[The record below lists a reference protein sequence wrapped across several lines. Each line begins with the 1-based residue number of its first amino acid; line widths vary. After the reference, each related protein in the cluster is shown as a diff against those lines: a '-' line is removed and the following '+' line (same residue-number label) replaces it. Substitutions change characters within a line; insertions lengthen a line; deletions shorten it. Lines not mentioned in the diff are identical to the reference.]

1 MLRGNYE
8 SGISNEKAD
17 SGSRRHFAADEA
29 PSEFAMQY
37 WSLLI
42 IAIVLLHAAPCHGFH
57 GAFRPTVRLAPAIT
71 MDISG
76 GPRHRH
82 KVSERRLAQASESG
96 RNKLSKQR
104 PRQSRIFGPSD
115 RIIDSDQLLLH
126 GGDLIRQQV
135 ERVTAARSKREASD
149 RRASERG
156 APEPLDAAMTP
167 LVPAQLPPPP
177 LPSAPVA
184 TPAVVA
190 QPLGPKTAAAHPF
203 RRPPRPPSAAA
214 RAKSAVPA
222 AGRTSAPKAAVQTSA
237 PEADFSEALRSQLAA
252 EKKRE
257 MEIHMKLAAMRE
269 ARARKAVPT
278 SRGGGSAAD
287 LADFGI

>member
-1 MLRGNYE
+1 M
-8 SGISNEKAD
+8 
-17 SGSRRHFAADEA
+17 
-29 PSEFAMQY
+29 Y
-37 WSLLI
+37 WSSLV
-42 IAIVLLHAAPCHGFH
+42 IACVLLPAAPCHGFH
-57 GAFRPTVRLAPAIT
+57 GASRPTVRLAPAIT

-96 RNKLSKQR
+96 RKLSKQR

-190 QPLGPKTAAAHPF
+190 QPLGAKTAAAHPF

-222 AGRTSAPKAAVQTSA
+222 AGRTNAPKAAVRTSA

-269 ARARKAVPT
+269 ARARARKAIPT

-287 LADFGI
+287 LEDFGI

>member
-1 MLRGNYE
+1 
-8 SGISNEKAD
+8 
-17 SGSRRHFAADEA
+17 
-29 PSEFAMQY
+29 
-37 WSLLI
+37 
-42 IAIVLLHAAPCHGFH
+42 
-57 GAFRPTVRLAPAIT
+57 

-96 RNKLSKQR
+96 RKLSKQR

-177 LPSAPVA
+177 LPPAPVA

-190 QPLGPKTAAAHPF
+190 QPLGAKTAAAHPF

-222 AGRTSAPKAAVQTSA
+222 AGRTNAPKAAV
-237 PEADFSEALRSQLAA
+237 SEALRSQLAA

-269 ARARKAVPT
+269 ARARARKAIPT

-287 LADFGI
+287 LEDFGI